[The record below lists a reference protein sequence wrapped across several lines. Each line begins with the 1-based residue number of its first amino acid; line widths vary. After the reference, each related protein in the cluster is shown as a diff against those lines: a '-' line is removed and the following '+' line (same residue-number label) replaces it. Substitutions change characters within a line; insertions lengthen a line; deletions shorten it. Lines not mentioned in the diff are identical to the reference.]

1 MAAFPPAPPLAVRLT
16 LGNPEGNLQAV
27 YLAGNP
33 LAGMAEEGIGFLVA
47 KY

>member
-1 MAAFPPAPPLAVRLT
+1 MAAFLPAPPLAVRLT

-27 YLAGNP
+27 YLAGNL
-33 LAGMAEEGIGFLVA
+33 LAGRAEEGIGSLVA

>member
-1 MAAFPPAPPLAVRLT
+1 MAAFPPAPSLAVRLT

-27 YLAGNP
+27 YLAGKP
-33 LAGMAEEGIGFLVA
+33 LAGMAEEGIGSLAA